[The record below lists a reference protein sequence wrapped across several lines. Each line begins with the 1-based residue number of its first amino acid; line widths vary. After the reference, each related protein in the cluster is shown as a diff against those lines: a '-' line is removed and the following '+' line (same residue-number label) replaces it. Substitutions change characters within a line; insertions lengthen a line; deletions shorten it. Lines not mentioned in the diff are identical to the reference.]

1 MGIVQDPAS
10 ELLIE
15 EVAQGSFLECAWL
28 PSSSA
33 SCLFS
38 ANRRNIHCFCWVYSQ
53 SRLGEAQLTQ
63 ALPQRSDEAN
73 GSSRKSVA
81 VGPSPR
87 ICFQAS
93 YLYMEN
99 LVGACPVQGQ
109 RGTRSFWVEV
119 ESHGSST
126 T

>member
-15 EVAQGSFLECAWL
+15 VVAKGSFLECGWL

-38 ANRRNIHCFCWVYSQ
+38 ANRRNVHRFHWVYSQ
-53 SRLGEAQLTQ
+53 SSLGEAQLTQ

-73 GSSRKSVA
+73 GSLGQWS
-81 VGPSPR
+81 
-87 ICFQAS
+87 
-93 YLYMEN
+93 
-99 LVGACPVQGQ
+99 QG
-109 RGTRSFWVEV
+109 RVLLWAPP
-119 ESHGSST
+119 H
-126 T
+126 

>member
-10 ELLIE
+10 ELVIE

-28 PSSSA
+28 PSSA

-38 ANRRNIHCFCWVYSQ
+38 ANRRNVHSFCWVYSQ

-73 GSSRKSVA
+73 GSSRKSTA
-81 VGPSPR
+81 VGPSPLR
-87 ICFQAS
+87 LGCVPQSA
-93 YLYMEN
+93 
-99 LVGACPVQGQ
+99 
-109 RGTRSFWVEV
+109 
-119 ESHGSST
+119 ES
-126 T
+126 